1 MGKRGRAQADAGELD
16 LRSEAKPEYT
26 KGPFGMKRRKRVP
39 FSERERIGH
48 EAPGTVL
55 RGPLITVD
63 CECGEKTELHYGD
76 RWSCPNCSRS
86 YDTSKIPRDQYEK
99 IRKIQFRY
107 RLLPIALGAVSISLA
122 IFFTLTGNV
131 FAVFVLLPSAL
142 VVWFMLL
149 RPPHRRGFDKAISD
163 LPTWDLRAE
172 SE

>member
-1 MGKRGRAQADAGELD
+1 
-16 LRSEAKPEYT
+16 
-26 KGPFGMKRRKRVP
+26 MKRRKRVP

-55 RGPLITVD
+55 RGPLITID
-63 CECGEKTELHYGD
+63 CECGEKTGLHYGD

>member
-1 MGKRGRAQADAGELD
+1 
-16 LRSEAKPEYT
+16 
-26 KGPFGMKRRKRVP
+26 
-39 FSERERIGH
+39 
-48 EAPGTVL
+48 
-55 RGPLITVD
+55 
-63 CECGEKTELHYGD
+63 
-76 RWSCPNCSRS
+76 
-86 YDTSKIPRDQYEK
+86 DQYEK

>member
-1 MGKRGRAQADAGELD
+1 MGKRGRAQADSGGLD
-16 LRSEAKPEYT
+16 LSTDAKSEYT

-39 FSERERIGH
+39 FGERERIGH